1 MLSLSSLYVCPC
13 YHAVSVRDLTKV
25 LLFLKERSKAN
36 CLFCAL
42 PPKGLKRHWTH
53 DFYEKSP
60 NFGFLPL
67 GGGEKGGSNGSWKW
81 AGSGHVKMGPKGGMG
96 AKWAFWVKNGS
107 GRGGHSI
114 VSSSLLPPPISC
126 PFGWEDE
133 EGRGGITFICNV
145 AMSSS
150 LESSKKEREGLF
162 LKGVLTFR
170 KQVKKHDVEDI
181 GFLSQKKR
189 AKKVCSS
196 CRPRFLIRFSILGR
210 AQP

>member
-1 MLSLSSLYVCPC
+1 MTS
-13 YHAVSVRDLTKV
+13 TKSRRILV
-25 LLFLKERSKAN
+25 PF
-36 CLFCAL
+36 
-42 PPKGLKRHWTH
+42 
-53 DFYEKSP
+53 
-60 NFGFLPL
+60 PL
-67 GGGEKGGSNGSWKW
+67 GEGRRGGSNGSWKW

-150 LESSKKEREGLF
+150 GPWEL
-162 LKGVLTFR
+162 
-170 KQVKKHDVEDI
+170 
-181 GFLSQKKR
+181 KKR
-189 AKKVCSS
+189 MGMDY
-196 CRPRFLIRFSILGR
+196 F
-210 AQP
+210 